1 MKGSMMLI
9 QDNGIARDRIIPAGG
24 TAYAAGIA
32 LTRPPNR
39 EAALWKQAIDQ
50 MLAWKKTRIVENCE
64 DYPAQDVADTAID
77 FAVDQSDTGTS
88 APDSIVPSGGGRIA
102 MEWNTPSETIIVEFI
117 GLGTASYIRFDSAGK
132 VAARDTLRRNP
143 QSRRLQ
149 LQG

>member
-1 MKGSMMLI
+1 MKGSMMLT
-9 QDNGIARDRIIPAGG
+9 QDTGIARDRIIPVGG
-24 TAYAAGIA
+24 TACSAGIA
-32 LTRPPNR
+32 LTQPPNR
-39 EAALWKQAIDQ
+39 EPALWKQAIDQ
-50 MLAWKKTRIVENCE
+50 MLEWKTKRSVDNCE
-64 DYPAQDVADTAID
+64 DYPTQDVADTAID

-102 MEWNTPSETIIVEFI
+102 MEWNTPFQTIIVEFI
-117 GLGTASYIRFDSAGK
+117 GLGAATYIRFDSAGK